1 MAKEPSVLHPILRQY
16 MILTEFLGK
25 VLGPQYEI
33 TLHDLSSQKQSV
45 AAIVNGHISGRT
57 EGAPLT
63 DLALRFVKDRVY
75 EEMDYRTGYWGV
87 SQNKAPL
94 RSSTMFI
101 KDENG
106 QLIGMLCINRDVGQC
121 LELMDQ
127 LSRLMQLDLPALGQ
141 GGSAGIPHL
150 HPSHDPSQDS
160 GQDNIETF
168 SNSLSDLVASALDKV
183 LSDPAIPKER
193 LTQEE
198 KMEVVDA
205 LNQKGVFLLKGA
217 VSEVAGQLHSS
228 EASIY
233 RYISKLNKITR

>member
-1 MAKEPSVLHPILRQY
+1 MEKGPSVLHPILKQY
-16 MILTEFLGK
+16 TILTEFLGK

-45 AAIVNGHISGRT
+45 AAIVNGNISGRT
-57 EGAPLT
+57 VGAPLT

-87 SQNKAPL
+87 SQNRAPI

-101 KDENG
+101 KDDDG

-121 LELMDQ
+121 LELLDQ
-127 LSRLMQLDLPALGQ
+127 LSQALQLDLPTLGQ
-141 GGSAGIPHL
+141 GGSAQIPHL
-150 HPSHDPSQDS
+150 HSIHESEP
-160 GQDNIETF
+160 DNIETF
-168 SNSLSDLVASALDKV
+168 SNSLSDLVASALERV
-183 LSDPAIPKER
+183 LEDPSIPKER

-233 RYISKLNKITR
+233 RYISKLNKTAR